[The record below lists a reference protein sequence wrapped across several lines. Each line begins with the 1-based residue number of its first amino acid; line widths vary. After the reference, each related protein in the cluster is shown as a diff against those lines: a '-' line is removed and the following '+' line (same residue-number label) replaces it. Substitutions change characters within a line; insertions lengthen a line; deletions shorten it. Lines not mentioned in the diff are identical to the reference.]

1 MCWGEEDEQDF
12 GENQKQH
19 KEGAG
24 AVFPGLSPWYDIH
37 TVKFLKIKILK
48 LKAFLHY
55 YRSEELLKISS
66 ATWSRLMGK
75 CRENLDKNRHR
86 LEI

>member
-24 AVFPGLSPWYDIH
+24 AVFPGLSP
-37 TVKFLKIKILK
+37 
-48 LKAFLHY
+48 
-55 YRSEELLKISS
+55 
-66 ATWSRLMGK
+66 
-75 CRENLDKNRHR
+75 
-86 LEI
+86 